1 MGNSFSCVRDNSER
15 DYRAV
20 YVPKSFNIL
29 TNGMQN
35 EENSSKT
42 GGAKDFLQNE
52 RKGNFSWISQ
62 CKLVVN
68 IKNGLILTNTSM
80 FAWNWC
86 RLAGKI
92 DNMHWQC
99 RCPSGRLH
107 HSNIHLTT
115 QIKNFIVNNLVY
127 SLPSNHLMALGPSF
141 HHQRSIL
148 RVRKRAH
155 K

>member
-52 RKGNFSWISQ
+52 RKGNFS
-62 CKLVVN
+62 
-68 IKNGLILTNTSM
+68 
-80 FAWNWC
+80 
-86 RLAGKI
+86 
-92 DNMHWQC
+92 
-99 RCPSGRLH
+99 
-107 HSNIHLTT
+107 
-115 QIKNFIVNNLVY
+115 
-127 SLPSNHLMALGPSF
+127 
-141 HHQRSIL
+141 
-148 RVRKRAH
+148 
-155 K
+155 